1 MTIGSANFP
10 ENVLLMDIYAGA
22 LKAKGVT
29 VSTKP
34 NIGARPVYI
43 PALQDGSIDL
53 IPEYTGNLLL
63 YFDKTNTAVSSADVY
78 TALQAKTPSTL
89 TVLTRPAAQDKD
101 AIVVTKAT
109 ATKYNLTSIADLAPV
124 AGS

>member
-1 MTIGSANFP
+1 MN
-10 ENVLLMDIYAGA
+10 IYAAA

-29 VSTKP
+29 VTTKP

-53 IPEYTGNLLL
+53 IPEYTGNLLS
-63 YFDKTNTAVSSADVY
+63 YFRQDRHRGLLGRCLHRAADRGAVGPDGA
-78 TALQAKTPSTL
+78 
-89 TVLTRPAAQDKD
+89 RPAQAQDKD

-109 ATKYNLTSIADLAPV
+109 ATSTT
-124 AGS
+124 